1 MFKTTIKAV
10 TVALGLAAASLAIA
24 APATQARV
32 TPAAQDAAV
41 RAAAGPREPCDIA
54 ASYHSS
60 CVAAYSTTRALYG
73 KYRGPLYRVR
83 RVSDGRSLT
92 VYPVKAGG
100 AASTAPQN
108 KFCHGTRCSI
118 TVIYDQSGHGNALT
132 SAPGGT
138 ADGTADQPGRAGAA
152 PVRVDGRAAYGV
164 SITPGVGYRDDRA
177 RGTASGNKPEGI
189 YEVVAGN
196 HTNNRCC
203 FDFGNAERGNRDDG
217 SGHMEAIYY
226 GSFPSPAGTAPS
238 VKADTENGV
247 PFSGGPTACRFT
259 TAMLTDDG
267 AHFQVLHGNASSGG
281 LTAERDF
288 SSPAHKEGAIVLGIG
303 GDNSNWATG
312 TFYEGIM
319 TSRALPR
326 AALNALQANI
336 VAARY
341 RP

>member
-10 TVALGLAAASLAIA
+10 TVALGLAAASLAVA
-24 APATQARV
+24 VPAVQARV

-41 RAAAGPREPCDIA
+41 RAAAGSREPCDIA

-100 AASTAPQN
+100 AASTAAQS

-132 SAPGGT
+132 PAPGGT
-138 ADGTADQPGRAGAA
+138 ADGTADQPARAGAA
-152 PVRVDGRAAYGV
+152 PVRVDGRAVYGV

-226 GSFPSPAGTAPS
+226 GSYPGTAPS
-238 VKADTENGV
+238 VKADTENGL
-247 PFSGGPTACRFT
+247 PFSGGPTTYRFT

-281 LTAERDF
+281 VTAERDF

-326 AALNALQANI
+326 AALNAIQANI